1 MLMLFE
7 DEEVQDRRV
16 KLMNFAKARIAKQT

>member
-16 KLMNFAKARIAKQT
+16 KLMNFAKVRIAKQT